1 MTLDYVLRR
10 RPPGDPPLR
19 LLAAVCL
26 ALSALP
32 ASAQGPGAVV
42 GVVYDSVARSPL
54 AGAVVQLVAADSA
67 ARGAR
72 SVASDARGRFEL
84 RDVPRG
90 WYTIGFLHPM
100 LDSLGLEPTL
110 HAVYVAGGEATRND
124 LAIPPPARIRA
135 ALCRAPILDSTA
147 VVVGIVRD
155 AGDGAPIRGA
165 SVAAE
170 WIEYALQGGGGVSG
184 RLTRIIATT
193 APNGWF
199 ALCDVPRSGAIGLI
213 AHRGAD
219 STDLVEVQLSSTGFL
234 RRELYLG
241 QVGTAGGSLTGSVVA
256 AANGRPL
263 AGARVAL
270 HGGPETRADENGE
283 WTLAGASPGT
293 RMLEIRAVGYYPE
306 RRIVDVVRGARQV
319 RSSLWTMEAV
329 LDTVRVTAMT
339 LRDVNMRGFAER
351 RRRGIGHF
359 MTPEDVARRHP
370 VETSDLFRVVPGMF
384 IEHAA
389 PGEYHFT
396 MRGLFEDRCTPAI
409 YVDGHLMVDG
419 NLMTLDPDEID
430 VLVHPNEI
438 AGMEVYPVGAAPPQ
452 FQPTLAGCGSVV
464 IWTRL
469 RPNSSDGS
477 SWKARTAKIS
487 AAVIVGAIIGLTLS
501 PR

>member
-1 MTLDYVLRR
+1 
-10 RPPGDPPLR
+10 
-19 LLAAVCL
+19 
-26 ALSALP
+26 
-32 ASAQGPGAVV
+32 VV
-42 GVVYDSVARSPL
+42 TGVVYDSVANAPL
-54 AGAVVQLVAADSA
+54 AGAVVQLVAADTG

-72 SVASDARGRFEL
+72 SATSDPQGRFEL

-110 HAVYVAGGEATRND
+110 HGVYVAGGGTTRSD
-124 LAIPPPARIRA
+124 LAIPPAARIRA
-135 ALCRAPILDSTA
+135 ALCRAAILDSTA

-155 AGDGAPIRGA
+155 ASDGAPIAGA

-170 WIEYALQGGGGVSG
+170 WVEYSVQVGGGLSG
-184 RLTRIIATT
+184 RMTRIIATT
-193 APNGWF
+193 AANGWF
-199 ALCDVPRSGAIGLI
+199 GLCDVPRSGAIGLI
-213 AHRGAD
+213 AHLGAD
-219 STDLVEVQLSSTGFL
+219 STDLVEMQLPSGGFL

-241 QVGTAGGSLTGSVVA
+241 HAHRPGGSLMGTVVA

-263 AGARVAL
+263 AGARIAL
-270 HGGPETRADENGE
+270 HGGPEARADDNGE
-283 WTLAGASPGT
+283 WTLAGAPAGT
-293 RMLEIRAVGYYPE
+293 RMLEVRAVGYYPE
-306 RRIVDVVRGARQV
+306 RRIVDVVNGAPQV

-359 MTPEDVARRHP
+359 MTPEDVARRRP
-370 VETSDLFRVVPGMF
+370 IETSDLFRVVPGMF

-396 MRGLFEDRCTPAI
+396 MRGVFQDRCTPAI

-438 AGMEVYPVGAAPPQ
+438 AGMEVYPVGTAPPE

-464 IWTRL
+464 IWTKL
-469 RPNSSDGS
+469 RPNSSDGA
-477 SWKARTAKIS
+477 SWKVRTAKIS
-487 AAVIVGAIIGLTLS
+487 AAVIAGVLIGLTLS